1 MLTQLTRIHRLA
13 RRIGGGREG
22 SSSVEFSLAVPFLI
36 LVAIGAYDY
45 GSAYVEGIRL
55 NGAAHAG
62 AQQALYDPNGWDDT
76 DTLEH
81 AALEEYVG
89 AALTDDQVYSLAVS
103 AAATTFC
110 ACAGGL
116 PLDCSS
122 TCPSGD
128 APGEFVRVAMTRTLP
143 LTLRYPWAGDGQVT
157 VDGEAVAR
165 VR

>member
-1 MLTQLTRIHRLA
+1 MPTQLTRFHRLA
-13 RRIGGGREG
+13 RRIGGDREG
-22 SSSVEFSLAVPFLI
+22 SAAVEFSLAVPFLI
-36 LVAIGAYDY
+36 LVAIGAFDY
-45 GSAYVEGIRL
+45 GGAYVEGIRL

-62 AQQALYDPNGWDDT
+62 AQQAIYDPDGWDDT

-81 AALEEYVG
+81 AALEEYAG
-89 AALTDDQVYSLAVS
+89 AALTDDEAYALPVS

-110 ACAGGL
+110 ACAGEA

-122 TCPSGD
+122 TCPGGD

-143 LTLRYPWAGDGQVT
+143 LILRYPWAGDGQVT
-157 VDGEAVAR
+157 VDGAAVAR